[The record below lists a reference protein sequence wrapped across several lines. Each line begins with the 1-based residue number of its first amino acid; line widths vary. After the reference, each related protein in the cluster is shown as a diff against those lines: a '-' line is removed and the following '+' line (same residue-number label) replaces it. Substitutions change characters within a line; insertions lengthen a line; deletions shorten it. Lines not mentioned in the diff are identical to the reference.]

1 MLKVN
6 GARMNGLKAYK
17 KLPNSKS
24 KIITFDVV
32 QGDYMCSGQIL

>member
-6 GARMNGLKAYK
+6 GARMNELKAYK

-24 KIITFDVV
+24 KIITFDV
-32 QGDYMCSGQIL
+32 D